1 MTAIIVY
8 SCLTMCIVYFHMQ
21 LKAFF
26 TKLIRCCKKCFDIF
40 LLLIEMLKLIFYLL
54 IIKNKFYIFIIIS
67 IIALITINIII

>member
-21 LKAFF
+21 LKTFF
-26 TKLIRCCKKCFDIF
+26 TKLIRFLKNCFNIF
-40 LLLIEMLKLIFYLL
+40 FLLIEMLKLIFYLL

-67 IIALITINIII
+67 IALITINTII